1 MVECSTR
8 PNELISIKPTVLK
21 IYRITVSHIV
31 DVLILD
37 ILNLSSS
44 INDIEHD
51 DMAIYFY

>member
-1 MVECSTR
+1 MIWLIF
-8 PNELISIKPTVLK
+8 NELISIKPTVLK

-51 DMAIYFY
+51 DMAI